1 MLNRKAMIILLIV
14 GLIIKHSTNERIS
27 FKTKIIS
34 SKCKTW
40 IRFA

>member
-14 GLIIKHSTNERIS
+14 GLIIKHSINERIS

-34 SKCKTW
+34 SKCKGW
-40 IRFA
+40 IRFP